1 MKLTVEKRKS
11 LDSWLNELRS
21 RGIANDM
28 KQGQVVNKV
37 EGSNQKNNLEFFN
50 SWF

>member
-11 LDSWLNELRS
+11 LDSWLNELKNR
-21 RGIANDM
+21 IANDL

-37 EGSNQKNNLEFFN
+37 EGSNQKNKLEFYKG
-50 SWF
+50 WF